1 VNGTNTDFTTGANQT
16 IDQQSSRL
24 SLTEVFFAEL
34 ARLKR
39 IIAGMGLST
48 SDGEDI
54 LQDVAVRALRQ
65 SGLFESREDRVRRL
79 TKVTVNQ
86 CLMEHRRR
94 GSFQRQAHEIL
105 KRRLDGKT
113 ASKAADAKA
122 IVVEELELVRESLRQ
137 LDASLLAP
145 MVLQYFCDLDS
156 TEVGRILGLNP
167 STVRGRLREG
177 RMILAKRSLER
188 GVGR

>member
-1 VNGTNTDFTTGANQT
+1 VNGTNTDFTTG
-16 IDQQSSRL
+16 
-24 SLTEVFFAEL
+24 
-34 ARLKR
+34 
-39 IIAGMGLST
+39 
-48 SDGEDI
+48 
-54 LQDVAVRALRQ
+54 
-65 SGLFESREDRVRRL
+65 EDRVRWL